1 MEHISDALGRVLNE
15 LQSKLNKKDNMN
27 MKNVQG
33 GLPPQKMKSRVLD
46 LTGNNFLRNR
56 GLQRDKA
63 NFVTLLL
70 RVRAD
75 LGALGRITS
84 DEDVQEEIETLM
96 GFIMETV
103 ELMYSMEEY
112 DRGGNGAA

>member
-1 MEHISDALGRVLNE
+1 MKHISELLDGVLRE
-15 LQSKLNKKDNMN
+15 LESKMNKKDNMN
-27 MKNVQG
+27 MRLNEQPKGKV
-33 GLPPQKMKSRVLD
+33 RILD
-46 LTGNNFLRNR
+46 LTGNGFLKQR
-56 GLQRDKA
+56 GLKRDKA
-63 NFVTLLL
+63 NFVTLML
-70 RVRAD
+70 RMRAD

>member
-1 MEHISDALGRVLNE
+1 MEFETVTGCVKKRKAAVDLRGSDLLR
-15 LQSKLNKKDNMN
+15 KK
-27 MKNVQG
+27 
-33 GLPPQKMKSRVLD
+33 GLK
-46 LTGNNFLRNR
+46 
-56 GLQRDKA
+56 RDKA

-70 RVRAD
+70 RMRAD